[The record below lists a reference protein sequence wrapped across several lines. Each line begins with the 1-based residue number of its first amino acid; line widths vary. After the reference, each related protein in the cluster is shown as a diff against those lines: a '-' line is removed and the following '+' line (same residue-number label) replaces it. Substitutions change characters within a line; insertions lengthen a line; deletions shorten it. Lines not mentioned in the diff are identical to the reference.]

1 MSIALGFLVYYS
13 HMVHPLWFGE
23 FLFQMPLESLVHNSR
38 TVHLP
43 ITWGVFIPMLLE
55 YLVHGL
61 RAVHPLSLGEFLG
74 SILLE
79 SLVHAVRPLL
89 LGECLVQ
96 CLMCGSRTVHPLL
109 LGEFLGPMLL
119 DCLVCNLCIV
129 YPLLIFGEFLLPLY
143 FRKTL
148 FLVYAILLPL
158 FTWAFCSFSFTLSS
172 VC

>member
-1 MSIALGFLVYYS
+1 
-13 HMVHPLWFGE
+13 MVHPLWFGE

-55 YLVHGL
+55 YLVHGS

-74 SILLE
+74 PILLE
-79 SLVHAVRPLL
+79 TLVHAVRPLL

-96 CLMCGSRTVHPLL
+96 CLMCGSRIVH
-109 LGEFLGPMLL
+109 
-119 DCLVCNLCIV
+119 
-129 YPLLIFGEFLLPLY
+129 PLLIFGEFLLLLY

-148 FLVYAILLPL
+148 FLVYTILLPL
-158 FTWAFCSFSFTLSS
+158 FT
-172 VC
+172 

>member
-1 MSIALGFLVYYS
+1 
-13 HMVHPLWFGE
+13 
-23 FLFQMPLESLVHNSR
+23 MPLESLVHNSHA
-38 TVHLP
+38 VHLP

-55 YLVHGL
+55 YLVHGSH
-61 RAVHPLSLGEFLG
+61 AVYPLSLGEFLG

-96 CLMCGSRTVHPLL
+96 CLMCGLHTVHPLL

-119 DCLVCNLCIV
+119 DCLVCNSYIV
-129 YPLLIFGEFLLPLY
+129 HPLLFLGEFLLPLY

-148 FLVYAILLPL
+148 FLVCAILLPL
-158 FTWAFCSFSFTLSS
+158 FTWAFCSFSFRVSS